1 MMYFN
6 QLRRL
11 AYQEPRLITL
21 TLSSRKE
28 ASMRPQPEGRGEL
41 PLLEGEEY
49 EAFKLQ
55 CGHSQKAV
63 ENNRYE
69 TISR

>member
-1 MMYFN
+1 
-6 QLRRL
+6 
-11 AYQEPRLITL
+11 
-21 TLSSRKE
+21 
-28 ASMRPQPEGRGEL
+28 MRPQPEGRGEL